1 MEIRNIEDIE
11 QAHKFV
17 LTHALSS
24 GAFLQSQFWGEF
36 QKKCGSPYWYLG
48 LFKED
53 ELKGVALVLKL
64 GLPTGKSYLYCP
76 KGPVFGKWDMGSGI
90 WEVLLEKVKDIAEAE
105 RAIFLRFEPA
115 LINENLGDIQS
126 QLEVTA
132 TKEVQPKSTWV
143 LDISKSEE
151 ELLADMK
158 QKTRYNIRLATKK
171 KIIIRTS
178 NEPKD
183 IEFFFNLAQETAKR
197 NKINTHPKNYYVKM
211 MKSLSEHNAIKLYL
225 AEYEGKTIA
234 ANLMLYFGRIV
245 TYLHGGS
252 NSEFRNLM
260 APYLLHWQAIQDA
273 KKEGYQIYDFGGVSP
288 ENEADHKWAGISR
301 FKRGF
306 GGKQIDSVGTSD
318 LVYNNFWYNIYKIAR
333 KFR

>member
-17 LTHALSS
+17 STHALPS

-36 QKKCGSPYWYLG
+36 QKKCGSPYWYFG
-48 LFKED
+48 AFEGD

-64 GLPTGKSYLYCP
+64 SLPLGKSYLYCP
-76 KGPVFGKWDMGSGI
+76 KGPVVEDETKI
-90 WEVLLEKVKDIAEAE
+90 LKELLNKIKELATKE
-105 RAIFLRFEPA
+105 RAIFLRFEPTFTNDY
-115 LINENLGDIQS
+115 LKSIHDQLGVII
-126 QLEVTA
+126 

-143 LDISKSEE
+143 LDISKPGE
-151 ELLADMK
+151 ELLAGMK
-158 QKTRYNIRLATKK
+158 QKTRYNIRLAEKK
-171 KIIIRTS
+171 KTVVRTS
-178 NEPKD
+178 DESKD
-183 IEFFFNLAQETAKR
+183 VEFFFNLAQETAKR
-197 NKINTHPKNYYVKM
+197 NGINTHPKEYYTKM
-211 MKSLSEHNAIKLYL
+211 IDLLSEHSAIKLYL

-234 ANLMLYFGRIV
+234 ANLMLYFGDNV

-252 NSEFRNLM
+252 NSDFRNLM

-273 KKEGYQIYDFGGVSP
+273 KKENYQTYDFGGVSP
-288 ENEADHKWAGISR
+288 ENDDVHKWSGISR

-306 GGKQIDSVGTSD
+306 GGKQINSVGTFD
-318 LVYNNFWYNIYKIAR
+318 LAYHQFWYKIYKIVR